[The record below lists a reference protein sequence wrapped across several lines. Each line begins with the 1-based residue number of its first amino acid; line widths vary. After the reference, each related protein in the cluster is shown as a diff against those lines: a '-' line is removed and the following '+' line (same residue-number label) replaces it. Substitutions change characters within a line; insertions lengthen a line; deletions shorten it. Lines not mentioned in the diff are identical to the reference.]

1 MAGPHLE
8 ESTVTTPS
16 ITGGVVVNTASLS
29 LSRPT
34 NLESSICTIDDF
46 LAHFKHKEL
55 ENDVSKYLS
64 HKQRPLCR
72 RVLAYLRTAWM
83 GAKFTSKSAKDEQQ
97 QQQHSSWMSERVA
110 NQKWTNACAAFPR
123 VHRGTVIIKT
133 EITADAMLFA
143 MVMTVRIRPNDR
155 TAFGAK
161 RLSGRVTVGPG

>member
-8 ESTVTTPS
+8 ESNVTTPS
-16 ITGGVVVNTASLS
+16 ITGGVMVNTASLS

-83 GAKFTSKSAKDEQQ
+83 GAKFTSKSGIYPMAWY
-97 QQQHSSWMSERVA
+97 S
-110 NQKWTNACAAFPR
+110 
-123 VHRGTVIIKT
+123 IK
-133 EITADAMLFA
+133 
-143 MVMTVRIRPNDR
+143 
-155 TAFGAK
+155 
-161 RLSGRVTVGPG
+161 